1 MKQKNMNTYKQVIDE
16 CPDETST
23 TMMEDCVNK
32 NLDDRN
38 RKGLNEITDIG
49 VEVERV
55 ENKDI

>member
-1 MKQKNMNTYKQVIDE
+1 
-16 CPDETST
+16 
-23 TMMEDCVNK
+23 MMGDCVNK